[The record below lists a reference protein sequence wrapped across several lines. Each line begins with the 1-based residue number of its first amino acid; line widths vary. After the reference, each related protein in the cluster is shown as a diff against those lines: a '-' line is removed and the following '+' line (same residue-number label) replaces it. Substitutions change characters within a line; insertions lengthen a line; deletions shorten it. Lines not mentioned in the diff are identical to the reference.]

1 MYYLY
6 LAPLGIVKLTTGSSS
21 MIKLISVIND
31 DQKLYMSKC

>member
-6 LAPLGIVKLTTGSSS
+6 LASLGIVKLKTGSSS